1 MPTIIS
7 SGTMNAKLPI
17 WIAVVQ
23 FLPVKVLV
31 CVYVDHASP
40 KSPTLQIV
48 SFYQMPSPVFCVCNF
63 YNGNSTLKR
72 CLVWYRYVQYFCYVG
87 MTQHKQYLMQLCFQ
101 FQENCQRYLSSF
113 IYDKSWSNELTI
125 LSALKSDS
133 HLPKIVLLFPL
144 LKSLQNW
151 WKMFLFHLK
160 SSFRSQDI

>member
-1 MPTIIS
+1 MNSGCAVFASQSVSLCIRRSCFPQITNFTDS
-7 SGTMNAKLPI
+7 S
-17 WIAVVQ
+17 
-23 FLPVKVLV
+23 F
-31 CVYVDHASP
+31 
-40 KSPTLQIV
+40 
-48 SFYQMPSPVFCVCNF
+48 FYQMPSRVFCVFNF

-72 CLVWYRYVQYFCYVG
+72 WLVWYRYVQYFCYVG

-160 SSFRSQDI
+160 SSFHSQDI

>member
-1 MPTIIS
+1 MSTTIS
-7 SGTMNAKLPI
+7 SGTMNAKLPL

-48 SFYQMPSPVFCVCNF
+48 GFYQMPSPVFCVCNF

-101 FQENCQRYLSSF
+101 FQENCQRYLSLRS
-113 IYDKSWSNELTI
+113 YTTKADPMNW
-125 LSALKSDS
+125 
-133 HLPKIVLLFPL
+133 LFCP
-144 LKSLQNW
+144 
-151 WKMFLFHLK
+151 H
-160 SSFRSQDI
+160 